1 MQVGGLAE
9 ARLSRRKNDGPLA
22 FGRESRTE
30 NASTARSECL
40 DCRRRLV
47 RCGRS
52 IVLRLRRLLLIG
64 TGAEKRPSDG
74 VFSEVL
80 SGHLGASGQEGTD
93 KDKTLTASWL
103 QGGADALKRTG

>member
-1 MQVGGLAE
+1 MIQVGGLAE
-9 ARLSRRKNDGPLA
+9 ARLSRRNNDGPLT

-47 RCGRS
+47 RCGRP

-64 TGAEKRPSDG
+64 TVAEMRPSDG
-74 VFSEVL
+74 VFSEAL
-80 SGHLGASGQEGTD
+80 FGHLGVSRQEGAETD
-93 KDKTLTASWL
+93 KALNAS
-103 QGGADALKRTG
+103 